1 MGHLQNEEHQLGE
14 LDVLLLNNLTRLEE
28 GSRQLLQV
36 GESLEG
42 FYLEKLVEILVSK
55 RGDEKKDPYAWVARV
70 LMNVSQLPE
79 ARKILLDEKRDIFK
93 DLLKDIQHRNPIRK
107 RAVLGAIKYRHLHSL
122 THPLTNSLRNAI
134 IIQELLLRAEE
145 ARLVAGR
152 GQGEHLALPPLSP
165 GRTRAA
171 Q

>member
-1 MGHLQNEEHQLGE
+1 MCVCIGGYVQNEEHELGE
-14 LDVLLLNNLTRLEE
+14 LDILLLNNLTRLEE

-42 FYLEKLVEILVSK
+42 FYLEKLVELLVSK
-55 RGDEKKDPYAWVARV
+55 RGDEKKDPYAWIARV

-107 RAVLGAIKYRHLHSL
+107 RAILGAIKYN
-122 THPLTNSLRNAI
+122 HPPYSDCRSRVY
-134 IIQELLLRAEE
+134 EHGFDPWCAET
-145 ARLVAGR
+145 AASSR
-152 GQGEHLALPPLSP
+152 GSTTGCWP
-165 GRTRAA
+165 RTK
-171 Q
+171 

>member
-55 RGDEKKDPYAWVARV
+55 RGDERKDPYAWIARV

-107 RAVLGAIKYRHLHSL
+107 RAVLGAIKYRQPTLYPPSPLTTHSL
-122 THPLTNSLRNAI
+122 TPQRN
-134 IIQELLLRAEE
+134 RHSGT
-145 ARLVAGR
+145 VASSR
-152 GQGEHLALPPLSP
+152 GSTP
-165 GRTRAA
+165 GCWPRTR
-171 Q
+171 